1 MPDRIEMDPRVCNG
15 NPVIRGT
22 RIPVAVIL
30 DHLAAGEPWEGIL
43 AGFPELTRE
52 DIAAALVGRPQP
64 MLRGQGFIAGPP
76 AV

>member
-15 NPVIRGT
+15 SPVIRGT

-30 DHLAAGEPWEGIL
+30 DHLAEGQPWEAVL

-52 DIAAALVGRPQP
+52 DIAAALAFARQMIERTETVVAPTR
-64 MLRGQGFIAGPP
+64 
-76 AV
+76 